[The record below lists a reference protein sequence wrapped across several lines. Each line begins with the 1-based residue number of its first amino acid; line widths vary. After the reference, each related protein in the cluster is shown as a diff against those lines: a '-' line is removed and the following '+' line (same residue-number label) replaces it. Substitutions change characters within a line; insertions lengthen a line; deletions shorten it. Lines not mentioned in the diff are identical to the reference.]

1 MGRSTRQTWRA
12 PRVGAASLP
21 SHCRQQAAKI
31 TAIVKRVLFKEA
43 RVSLKKMRGPDA
55 DPPRC
60 SATRFRQALWAMRA
74 AIRTVLLQQRLDEI
88 RKIFLQRYE
97 EIREVNVMLEEAN
110 CSCSHAG
117 FSRQISSN
125 FGVETAVQQQQVQQ
139 LQEQVQQLQ
148 LQQHSSTEVIAIRQ
162 MLHVLGEENA
172 STALATQKGQE
183 ALAYCVASFSK
194 LQKKTSATLVAE
206 EVLAGQML
214 KSIAKAQA
222 TIRRVSTSR
231 AQAVYGPF
239 PQCDNPTSSFATATS
254 SFATATLEQTCSPS
268 LDLASTS
275 SQTQGRSTSKTFKS
289 CEALEEAVAIQRTLQ
304 SHVSSMTNQ
313 ALAEDVCTSQEVLE
327 DVEPTH
333 EAAERHQQET
343 LAGFAISA
351 ALEKALSNR
360 RYSCPAAPGGIYAAE
375 ADTGADGVETQRLMA
390 EPMVP
395 STPSGSRRPQSAGI
409 VRFRRERRLSHAWSR
424 AMVNSVLD
432 STEVMEQHRRE
443 WMAASLSSVTGPRR
457 QTTRSKVQRGGVAAG
472 TLPVP
477 RDARRRPSEMLSALH
492 HMASGENLVQDYL
505 NQSLKQDAFRV
516 CSPPT
521 CDMPRDRQRV
531 KHGKSAMSPS
541 GFERAQHA
549 AEVVAAVAA
558 QRPVEKVLH
567 RDWRRHLVRHAG
579 QSPAPDRH

>member
-1 MGRSTRQTWRA
+1 M
-12 PRVGAASLP
+12 
-21 SHCRQQAAKI
+21 KI
-31 TAIVKRVLFKEA
+31 RNMLH
-43 RVSLKKMRGPDA
+43 L
-55 DPPRC
+55 
-60 SATRFRQALWAMRA
+60 
-74 AIRTVLLQQRLDEI
+74 
-88 RKIFLQRYE
+88 
-97 EIREVNVMLEEAN
+97 LEEEN
-110 CSCSHAG
+110 T
-117 FSRQISSN
+117 
-125 FGVETAVQQQQVQQ
+125 TA
-139 LQEQVQQLQ
+139 
-148 LQQHSSTEVIAIRQ
+148 
-162 MLHVLGEENA
+162 
-172 STALATQKGQE
+172 ALDFRKGQE
-183 ALAYCVASFSK
+183 ALAYCAASFSK
-194 LQKKTSATLVAE
+194 LQEASGATLIAE
-206 EVLAGQML
+206 EVLAGQIS
-214 KSIAKAQA
+214 KSIATAQA
-222 TIRRVSTSR
+222 IIRRLSTS
-231 AQAVYGPF
+231 QAPASLGCCPR
-239 PQCDNPTSSFATATS
+239 CDSPTSSSATS
-254 SFATATLEQTCSPS
+254 TLEQTRSPS
-268 LDLASTS
+268 LDLDSTS
-275 SQTQGRSTSKTFKS
+275 SQAQGRSRRRRRLRCLPTETCKS
-289 CEALEEAVAIQRTLQ
+289 SEAVAVQRALQ
-304 SHVSSMTNQ
+304 SCVSSTTKQ
-313 ALAEDVCTSQEVLE
+313 ALAEDDCAGQELLE
-327 DVEPTH
+327 DVEITRTT
-333 EAAERHQQET
+333 AEKHLQET
-343 LAGFAISA
+343 PTGFAIGTM
-351 ALEKALSNR
+351 LEKDWAPSTCRN
-360 RYSCPAAPGGIYAAE
+360 SCPAAPDGSYTDE
-375 ADTGADGVETQRLMA
+375 ADTGTNIIETPPLIAQVMA
-390 EPMVP
+390 P